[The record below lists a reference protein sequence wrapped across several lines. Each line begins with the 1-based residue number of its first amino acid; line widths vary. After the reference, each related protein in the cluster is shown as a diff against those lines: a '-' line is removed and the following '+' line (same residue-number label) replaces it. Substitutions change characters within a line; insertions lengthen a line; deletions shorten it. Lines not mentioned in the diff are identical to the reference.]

1 MTYAIKILDSNG
13 SLIGKLVA
21 ATSEDVMKF
30 INKGLIVID
39 IATNEQITMEM
50 ITSKIGVS
58 DGFIDVG

>member
-21 ATSEDVMKF
+21 ATSEDVIKF

-39 IATNEQITMEM
+39 IATNEQITMEKV
-50 ITSKIGVS
+50 TSKIGVS